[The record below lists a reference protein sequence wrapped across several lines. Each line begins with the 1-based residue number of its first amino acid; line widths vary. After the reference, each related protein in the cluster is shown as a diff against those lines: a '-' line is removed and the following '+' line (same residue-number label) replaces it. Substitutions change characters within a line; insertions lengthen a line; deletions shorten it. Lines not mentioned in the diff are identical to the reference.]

1 MPLECCSLCDHW
13 PLKRGRWEAWTLQG
27 PHRCACLCA
36 RSGVRIQ
43 PRVAPPPA
51 PSSAEPEGFKRAA
64 CPRPAICGP
73 GGQGP
78 PTGPG
83 SSMHSVLQVAGL
95 AHAART
101 HRPKGVHHLLVLP
114 VSRQLGTRHWTLARL
129 RLGPAQPVSQ
139 FQLDIRVARHL
150 GGGGSWEQGT
160 GRRHGSGSEPGR
172 RSMSRSRA
180 TELPPPRA
188 IPRARRLGYQVE
200 IGRPAELARL
210 GPVSCCRNG
219 MYTLNY
225 RYEWQNRISAFSLIN
240 TR

>member
-1 MPLECCSLCDHW
+1 MP
-13 PLKRGRWEAWTLQG
+13 
-27 PHRCACLCA
+27 
-36 RSGVRIQ
+36 
-43 PRVAPPPA
+43 
-51 PSSAEPEGFKRAA
+51 
-64 CPRPAICGP
+64 
-73 GGQGP
+73 
-78 PTGPG
+78 
-83 SSMHSVLQVAGL
+83 SVLQVSGL

-160 GRRHGSGSEPGR
+160 GRRQGSGSEPGR

-210 GPVSCCRNG
+210 GPVSAVETACIPSITDMNG
-219 MYTLNY
+219 KTVLV
-225 RYEWQNRISAFSLIN
+225 RLVSSTQDRVIDAKK
-240 TR
+240 